1 MRILV
6 IGSGG
11 REHALVWKIA
21 QSKLCDKI
29 FCAPG
34 NGGIADLAEC
44 IDIKADDIG
53 GLLDFCRHEKIELTV
68 VGPEAPLTAGI
79 ADEFI
84 NQKLAVFGPQKA
96 AARLE
101 SSKVFSKEL
110 MRKYGVPTA
119 DFRVFDDPD
128 KADAYI
134 EKAGA
139 PCVVKADG
147 LAAGKGVVVASTVD
161 EAKRAI
167 DDMMR
172 RKVFGAAGER
182 VIVEECLTGQEVSIL
197 VFTDSR
203 EMIPLATSQDHK
215 RIFDGDKG
223 PNTGGMGAYSPA
235 PVVTPQV
242 FQEIVEKVLHRTLD
256 GLARENITYRGV
268 LYAGLMLTPQGPKA
282 LEFNVRFGD
291 PETQAILPRLSSDIV
306 EVMMAVSSSK
316 LSTLVKRGGLS
327 WDGRACV
334 CVVASAQGYPGEYE
348 KGKVIAGLD
357 AAKRMKD
364 VMVFHAGTKRE
375 GAAGS
380 YKYLT
385 TGGRV
390 LGIAG
395 MGSTI
400 KSAISTAYAACA
412 KIDFDGM
419 HYRKDIGAKAE
430 VQR

>member
-11 REHALVWKIA
+11 REHALAWKIK
-21 QSKLCDKI
+21 QSKLVDKV

-44 IDIKADDIG
+44 VDIKPDDIE
-53 GLLDFCRHEKIELTV
+53 GLMNFCRRERVDLTV

-79 ADEFI
+79 ADEF
-84 NQKLAVFGPQKA
+84 LRRDMAVFGPERA

-110 MRKYGVPTA
+110 MRKYEVPTA
-119 DFRVFDDPD
+119 DFTVFDDPD
-128 KADAYI
+128 KADAYV

-147 LAAGKGVVVASTVD
+147 LAAGKGVVVAASVD

-172 RKVFGAAGER
+172 RKVFGAAGNR
-182 VIVEECLTGQEVSIL
+182 VIIEECLTGQEVSIL
-197 VFTDSR
+197 VLTDSR
-203 EMIPLATSQDHK
+203 EVITLATSQDHK

-235 PVVTPQV
+235 PVVTQELL
-242 FQEIVEKVLHRTLD
+242 QEIISKVIFRTLD
-256 GLARENITYRGV
+256 GLARENVIYRGV
-268 LYAGLMLTPQGPKA
+268 LYAGIMLTPQGPKT

-291 PETQAILPRLSSDIV
+291 PETQAILPRLGSDIV
-306 EVMMAVSSSK
+306 ETMLSISHGKASSILKHS
-316 LSTLVKRGGLS
+316 GGLD
-327 WDGRACV
+327 WDRRACV
-334 CVVASAQGYPGEYE
+334 CVVASAKGYPGEYE
-348 KGKVIAGLD
+348 KGKLITGLD
-357 AAKRMKD
+357 EAKKMKD
-364 VMVFHAGTKRE
+364 VAVFHAGTKRE
-375 GAAGS
+375 GPAGA

-390 LGIAG
+390 LGITG
-395 MGSTI
+395 MGATI
-400 KSAISTAYAACA
+400 KDAISTAYAACA
-412 KIDFDGM
+412 KINFDGM

-430 VQR
+430 V